1 MQRSASGEKRT
12 HGTDSDLALTGVY
25 ASLIEAKV
33 LTRQLDAAL
42 AEVNLSLNT
51 LVMLEQLVRG
61 PMIQRMV
68 ADSLGVDKVA
78 ISRWVTML
86 CEAGYISRTNPDD
99 DKRRCVLEITPA
111 GMHVLSRGKELAVEH
126 LEGVK
131 ISVSM

>member
-1 MQRSASGEKRT
+1 MQRSVSGDSRGR
-12 HGTDSDLALTGVY
+12 GTDSDLALTAVY
-25 ASLIEAKV
+25 ASLIEARM

-42 AEVNLSLNT
+42 AKVNLSLNT

-78 ISRWVTML
+78 ISRWVTIL
-86 CEAGYISRTNPDD
+86 CEAGYISRTNPDN

-111 GMHVLSRGKELAVEH
+111 GMNVLSRGKELAVEH